1 MASGIA
7 GNLVNCTWRFLI
19 AGVFFKF
26 ICQRNN
32 KVYWFYYAE
41 LPFHLETGFLLEII
55 TIYNTIKV

>member
-32 KVYWFYYAE
+32 NSI
-41 LPFHLETGFLLEII
+41 GFIMVSYHYI
-55 TIYNTIKV
+55 WGQVIYLKK

>member
-26 ICQRNN
+26 ICQRNSN
-32 KVYWFYYAE
+32 VYWFYYSE
-41 LPFHLETGFLLEII
+41 LPFHWRLVIYSKKYLFL
-55 TIYNTIKV
+55 